1 MHYDRVQNEKKILS
15 ENIVMLKE
23 FHEQNKERIEEINK
37 KYEVTMKEK
46 TLLKLERDKFYTKVE
61 NTEKQ
66 IKEYSLLRKERTHIM
81 HI

>member
-46 TLLKLERDKFYTKVE
+46 TLLKLERDKFNTKVQ
-61 NTEKQ
+61 NTQKQ
-66 IKEYSLLRKERTHIM
+66 IKEVFSLLRNKART
-81 HI
+81 